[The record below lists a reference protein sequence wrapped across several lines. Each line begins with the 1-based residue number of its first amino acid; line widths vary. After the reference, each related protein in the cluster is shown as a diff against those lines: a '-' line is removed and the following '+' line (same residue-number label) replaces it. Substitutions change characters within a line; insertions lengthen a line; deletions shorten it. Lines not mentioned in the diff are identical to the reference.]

1 MFAMAVSEVA
11 LETFQMVT
19 SQFHWLK
26 LPQKKKHHHNI
37 LKHFFLL
44 FAKW

>member
-19 SQFHWLK
+19 LQFQWLK
-26 LPQKKKHHHNI
+26 LPQKKNTTI
-37 LKHFFLL
+37 TF
-44 FAKW
+44 